1 MLSVCFVPQNS
12 DIRDEEQ
19 KEEVFWWHACWL
31 STTKQLNQWNSLN
44 EFAKAIGP
52 ETSLAL
58 DCASKLQHWDLLDHL
73 VDTFGIH
80 SPYTKL
86 CQASLPLGSGL
97 VSFGF
102 CSQHT
107 SAGERRLVT
116 VSEGGTCCV
125 HTSSG
130 ASCENAYKVQTRSDR
145 KLPHYHVFL
154 PPRYAPSRQFYGNGG
169 LLCSLLR

>member
-1 MLSVCFVPQNS
+1 MYSLSTACPQSPGSLRSVCTAVSRSGGGVFSPCVFQDS
-12 DIRDEEQ
+12 DITDEEQ

-86 CQASLPLGSGL
+86 CQASLQSSRTGFLSGHYLLLIRRRPNKDRRWWFFSL
-97 VSFGF
+97 VGI
-102 CSQHT
+102 CS
-107 SAGERRLVT
+107 
-116 VSEGGTCCV
+116 
-125 HTSSG
+125 
-130 ASCENAYKVQTRSDR
+130 
-145 KLPHYHVFL
+145 P
-154 PPRYAPSRQFYGNGG
+154 
-169 LLCSLLR
+169 